1 MSYLWPRA
9 AFIAPYIDALV
20 VLAVVIVNAVI
31 GFIQEGR
38 AEQALAAIRTMID
51 PRASVFC
58 TF

>member
-1 MSYLWPRA
+1 
-9 AFIAPYIDALV
+9 V